1 MSDAVRSLIGVGI
14 LVLIGFLLSYNR
26 KAINW
31 RTVISALVVQMAI
44 GAFVLFVPWGKDVLK
59 LVADRVTDV
68 LGYGAKGSEFLFGGL
83 VSGKMFEVFGGGGF
97 VFAIRVL
104 PAIIFV
110 TALIAVLYHIGVMRW
125 IITILGTIFQKLLGV
140 SKIESFCAV
149 TTIFLG
155 QNEMGAAV
163 KPFASQLKKQEL
175 FAIMTSGM
183 ASIAGAALAGY
194 AGLGVKVEYLIA
206 ASFMAIPGGLL
217 FAKLV
222 YPSTEPSQIRFD
234 KFEFEEKRPAN
245 VIEAAASGAA
255 LGLKIA
261 VSVGAMLLAFIG
273 LIALLNGIVG
283 GIAGAIG
290 FQGVNMEMLL
300 GKLFAPL
307 AYMLGVSWE
316 HSAFAGNL
324 IGQKMILNEFVAY
337 VGLAPYLQPD
347 AVVAAAGLKVIDAR
361 TQAILSFAL
370 CGFANI
376 TSIAILAG
384 GFGSVAPQLRGD
396 VARFGLRVVAAATLS
411 NLMSATIAGIF
422 LSLK

>member
-44 GAFVLFVPWGKDVLK
+44 GAFVLFVPSGKDALK
-59 LVADRVTDV
+59 LVAERVTDV
-68 LGYGAKGSEFLFGGL
+68 LGYGAKGTEFLFGGL

-194 AGLGVKVEYLIA
+194 AG
-206 ASFMAIPGGLL
+206 
-217 FAKLV
+217 
-222 YPSTEPSQIRFD
+222 
-234 KFEFEEKRPAN
+234 
-245 VIEAAASGAA
+245 
-255 LGLKIA
+255 
-261 VSVGAMLLAFIG
+261 
-273 LIALLNGIVG
+273 
-283 GIAGAIG
+283 
-290 FQGVNMEMLL
+290 
-300 GKLFAPL
+300 
-307 AYMLGVSWE
+307 
-316 HSAFAGNL
+316 
-324 IGQKMILNEFVAY
+324 
-337 VGLAPYLQPD
+337 PD
-347 AVVAAAGLKVIDAR
+347 
-361 TQAILSFAL
+361 
-370 CGFANI
+370 C
-376 TSIAILAG
+376 
-384 GFGSVAPQLRGD
+384 
-396 VARFGLRVVAAATLS
+396 RVVHGHS
-411 NLMSATIAGIF
+411 RWVIVCEIDVPEH
-422 LSLK
+422 